1 MVLPA
6 SGCSLWQSWEW
17 GCSLD
22 SSFACS
28 HGLALPVRCVRG
40 HEDGTKLGGVA
51 DMPDV
56 CSAVWR
62 NELTG
67 AS

>member
-17 GCSLD
+17 GSSLD

-28 HGLALPVRCVRG
+28 RGLGDSSAKG
-40 HEDGTKLGGVA
+40 HKDDE
-51 DMPDV
+51 
-56 CSAVWR
+56 R
-62 NELTG
+62 IR
-67 AS
+67 ASHWSCEMRTEGSGESY